1 MSAETLNAHNEIH
14 GTPCDKGLE
23 GGLKE
28 VLDIS
33 HDENLDVELKYDY
46 TGNKYMCLPEITP
59 VMFKEDNSTKY
70 IIDIGKIYKEG
81 HGVSNSTVQKYNS
94 ILNRAVTIKN
104 YSSPIY
110 QKHYRQTMLKGYIPY
125 DNVINGNYDYID
137 TAYEIEHYIPN
148 DNSDLKKFYYFDR
161 FNSEDLTNY
170 KINEHGFVEV
180 VGDANSE
187 TNGKTIMCQHELML
201 QQKIPIA
208 TIIRSCVS
216 AKHNR
221 CKYCGTSF
229 ENLLS
234 DDYIFNDES
243 TSLIKDFISES
254 GITSLKIWSKIIT
267 TMESIDK
274 DFPTKTDKYISGL
287 LSVVLYSLLTT
298 GLKHERFT
306 ISEHNCLKLTRRYDY
321 YFDSNGWNQ
330 SDVNLLMR
338 KVDALTMLDE
348 LKSEQ
353 TIIGTPTYERD
364 NLKNLLTTEDK
375 SEIKKDELIKFND
388 VVLNSDVK
396 MKIEKIL
403 QAPERSTLDESKQV
417 VCNNFYHDFKDDVC
431 VHCGLKRD
439 YSNKDEIINK
449 LNEKES
455 SKPDIV
461 VFERLDKEELES
473 LSHEDAETMFKYI
486 TEETKEKNYHMFM
499 ELKHIFWKYLIKIS
513 EKYEVKL
520 DLDQIKRLFD
530 NDLLTEFPYQLYK
543 DILSVVFSKTC
554 FFDDFASELSTSY
567 VF

>member
-1 MSAETLNAHNEIH
+1 MSAETLMS
-14 GTPCDKGLE
+14 TYDKDVGLN
-23 GGLKE
+23 GGSRDEL
-28 VLDIS
+28 LDTS
-33 HDENLDVELKYDY
+33 HDESLDVELKYDFC
-46 TGNKYMCLPEITP
+46 GNKYMCLPEITP

-70 IIDIGKIYKEG
+70 IIDIGKVYKEG
-81 HGVSNSTVQKYNS
+81 HGVLNSTVQKYNS

-110 QKHYRQTMLKGYIPY
+110 QKHYRQTMLRGYIPY

-137 TAYEIEHYIPN
+137 TAYEVEHYIPN

-170 KINEHGFVEV
+170 RINEHSFVEA

-187 TNGKTIMCQHELML
+187 ANGKTIMCQHELML
-201 QQKIPIA
+201 QRKIPIA
-208 TIIRSCVS
+208 TIIRTCVS

-221 CKYCGTSF
+221 CKFCGTSF

-243 TSLIKDFISES
+243 TALIKDFLTEAE
-254 GITSLKIWSKIIT
+254 ITSLKIWGKIIN

-298 GLKHERFT
+298 GLKHERFV
-306 ISEHNCLKLTRRYDY
+306 ISEHNCLKLTRRYDR
-321 YFDSNGWNQ
+321 YFESNGWNQ

-338 KVDALTMLDE
+338 KVDALSMLDE
-348 LKSEQ
+348 IKTEQ

-364 NLKNLLTTEDK
+364 NLKNLLSTEDK
-375 SEIKKDELIKFND
+375 TEKEELIKFND
-388 VVLNSDVK
+388 LVLNDNVK

-403 QAPERSTLDESKQV
+403 QSPERTTLDESKQV

-439 YSNKDEIINK
+439 YSNKNEIIEK
-449 LNEKES
+449 LKSLQQKES
-455 SKPDIV
+455 DKPDIV
-461 VFERLDKEELES
+461 VFERLEKEELEL
-473 LSHEDAETMFKYI
+473 LSHEDAEMMFKYI

-499 ELKHIFWKYLIKIS
+499 ALKKIFWKYIVKIN

-520 DLDQIKRLFD
+520 DLDQIKKLFD
-530 NDLLTEFPYQLYK
+530 NDMLTEFPYQLYK

>member
-1 MSAETLNAHNEIH
+1 MSAETLHA
-14 GTPCDKGLE
+14 LE
-23 GGLKE
+23 GGDKSL
-28 VLDIS
+28 LDVT

-46 TGNKYMCLPEITP
+46 CGNKYMCLPEITP
-59 VMFKEDNSTKY
+59 VMFKEDNSTNY
-70 IIDIGKIYKEG
+70 IIDLGKMYKEG
-81 HGVSNSTVQKYNS
+81 HGVLNSTVQKYNS

-110 QKHYRQTMLKGYIPY
+110 QKHYRQTMLRGYIPY

-137 TAYEIEHYIPN
+137 TAYEVEHYIPN
-148 DNSDLKKFYYFDR
+148 DNSNLKKFYYFDR

-170 KINEHGFVEV
+170 RINEHGFVEAV
-180 VGDANSE
+180 SDSNSE

-201 QQKIPIA
+201 QRKIPIA

-221 CKYCGTSF
+221 CKFCGTSF

-243 TSLIKDFISES
+243 TSLIKDFLTEA
-254 GITSLKIWSKIIT
+254 GITSLKIWGKIIT

-298 GLKHERFT
+298 GLKHERFV
-306 ISEHNCLKLTRRYDY
+306 ISEHNCLKLTRRYDR
-321 YFDSNGWNQ
+321 YFEANGWNQ

-338 KVDALTMLDE
+338 KVDALAMLDE
-348 LKSEQ
+348 IKSEQ

-375 SEIKKDELIKFND
+375 TEKDELIKFND
-388 VVLNSDVK
+388 LVLNNDVK

-403 QAPERSTLDESKQV
+403 QALERTTLDESKQV

-439 YSNKDEIINK
+439 YSNKNEIIDK
-449 LNEKES
+449 LKTLQQKDS
-455 SKPDIV
+455 DKPDIV
-461 VFERLDKEELES
+461 VFERLEKEELEL
-473 LSHEDAETMFKYI
+473 LSHEDAEMMFKYI

-499 ELKHIFWKYLIKIS
+499 DLKKIFWKYIVKIN

-520 DLDQIKRLFD
+520 DLNEIKRLFD
-530 NDLLTEFPYQLYK
+530 NDLMSEFPYQLYK

>member
-1 MSAETLNAHNEIH
+1 MSAETLNEYNEI
-14 GTPCDKGLE
+14 LE

-28 VLDIS
+28 PIDTTHDDNLDI
-33 HDENLDVELKYDY
+33 ELKYDFC
-46 TGNKYMCLPEITP
+46 GNKYMCLPEITP

-70 IIDIGKIYKEG
+70 IIDIGKMYKEG
-81 HGVSNSTVQKYNS
+81 HGVLNSTVQKYNS

-110 QKHYRQTMLKGYIPY
+110 QKHYRQTMLRGYIPY

-137 TAYEIEHYIPN
+137 TAYEVEHYIPN
-148 DNSDLKKFYYFDR
+148 DNSNLKKFYYFDR
-161 FNSEDLTNY
+161 FNSEDLTDHT
-170 KINEHGFVEV
+170 INEHGFVEV
-180 VGDANSE
+180 KGQ
-187 TNGKTIMCQHELML
+187 TIMCQHELML
-201 QQKIPIA
+201 QRKIPIA
-208 TIIRSCVS
+208 TIIRTCVS

-234 DDYIFNDES
+234 DDYIFNDEA
-243 TSLIKDFISES
+243 TALIKDFISES
-254 GITSLKIWSKIIT
+254 GITSLRIWSKIIN
-267 TMESIDK
+267 TMETIDK

-298 GLKHERFT
+298 GLKHERFV
-306 ISEHNCLKLTRRYDY
+306 ISDHNCLKLTRRYDY
-321 YFDSNGWNQ
+321 YFEANGWNQ

-353 TIIGTPTYERD
+353 TIIGTPTYERE
-364 NLKNLLTTEDK
+364 NLKNLLNT
-375 SEIKKDELIKFND
+375 EIKNEIEKDELIKFND
-388 VVLNSDVK
+388 VILNDDVK

-403 QAPERSTLDESKQV
+403 QTPERSTLDDSKQV

-439 YSNKDEIINK
+439 YSNKDEILNK
-449 LNEKES
+449 LKELKQKGS
-455 SKPDIV
+455 DHPDIV
-461 VFERLDKEELES
+461 VFERLEKEELEL
-473 LSHEDAETMFKYI
+473 LSNEDAETMFRYI
-486 TEETKEKNYHMFM
+486 TEETNEKNYHMFM
-499 ELKHIFWKYLIKIS
+499 DLKKIFWKYLVKIN

-520 DLDQIKRLFD
+520 NLDEIKKLFD
-530 NDLLTEFPYQLYK
+530 NETLKEFPYQLYK